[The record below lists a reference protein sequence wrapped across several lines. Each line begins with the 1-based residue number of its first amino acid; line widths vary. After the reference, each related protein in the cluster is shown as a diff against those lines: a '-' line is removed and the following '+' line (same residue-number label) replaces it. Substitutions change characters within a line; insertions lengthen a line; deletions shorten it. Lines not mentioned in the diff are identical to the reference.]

1 MLIVGEVLSQEDD
14 SRYKVLVSFEDVL
27 LRIVPLRETAKDG
40 DVRFVGNDP

>member
-1 MLIVGEVLSQEDD
+1 MLIAGEVLSQEDD

-27 LRIVPLRETAKDG
+27 LRIVPLRETTKDG